1 MKSFSPA
8 SSDRVSVAIIG
19 GGFTGAATAVHLV
32 GSKDTPA
39 DASVVVVEP
48 RSDLGRGLA
57 YSAIDP
63 AHRVNVPAA
72 RMTLFPDIPDD
83 FETYLRDLPSEHDGD
98 LIGHDGSPY
107 PRRSVFG
114 DYVSARLRPYL
125 QSGRIGHWQTDA
137 VAVSQKA
144 GGYEII
150 GADGNALLADIVV
163 LAVSHPPPSLP
174 RALVPFQNDAKL
186 IADFTVPD
194 AIDAIDAAHRVLIIG
209 NGLTAADVVASLKRR
224 GHTGHITSVSR
235 RGLRSRGHGP
245 AGQDP
250 FGDFLSERQQ
260 SASALLHAIRQRLR
274 EAEAQGMTWHC
285 VVDAVRGQGQEIWKN
300 LPVAARRRIA
310 RHVRPFWDV
319 HRFRV
324 APQVEAAVEQAI
336 ASGQMDVRAAS
347 LSSIT
352 KNAARYR
359 VVLRPRL
366 SGDVEALDVDAIVVT
381 TGPAHGG
388 ILQSQPLFRQLEEA
402 GVLQA
407 CPTGLGI
414 LVDAQS
420 HPISTFGESTT
431 SLFIAGPL
439 ARGAFGELM
448 GLPQVTEHAIF
459 VAAGVRDLMCRSKI
473 SPHANYA
480 VAG

>member
-32 GSKDTPA
+32 GSEDTPA

-98 LIGHDGSPY
+98 LIAHDGSPY

-144 GGYEII
+144 GSYEII

-174 RALVPFQNDAKL
+174 RALVPFQNDPKL

-324 APQVEAAVEQAI
+324 APP
-336 ASGQMDVRAAS
+336 G
-347 LSSIT
+347 
-352 KNAARYR
+352 
-359 VVLRPRL
+359 
-366 SGDVEALDVDAIVVT
+366 
-381 TGPAHGG
+381 
-388 ILQSQPLFRQLEEA
+388 
-402 GVLQA
+402 
-407 CPTGLGI
+407 
-414 LVDAQS
+414 
-420 HPISTFGESTT
+420 
-431 SLFIAGPL
+431 
-439 ARGAFGELM
+439 
-448 GLPQVTEHAIF
+448 
-459 VAAGVRDLMCRSKI
+459 
-473 SPHANYA
+473 
-480 VAG
+480 